1 MCGQCVV
8 CASSVDMQLTGFK
21 EEEGK
26 SHGQHEA
33 GRRCREEVQ
42 SGGAER
48 GCLWGD
54 AVMRCSEEV

>member
-1 MCGQCVV
+1 MV
-8 CASSVDMQLTGFK
+8 CASSVDMQLTDFK
-21 EEEGK
+21 EEEGQ
-26 SHGQHEA
+26 SHGQQA